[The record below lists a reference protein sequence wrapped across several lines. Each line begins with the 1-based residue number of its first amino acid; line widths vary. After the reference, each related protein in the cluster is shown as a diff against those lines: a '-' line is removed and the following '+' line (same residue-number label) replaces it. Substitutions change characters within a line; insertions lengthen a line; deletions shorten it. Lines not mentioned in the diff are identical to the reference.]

1 MEDDLKLREAKQH
14 VAALKG
20 FYIHAAIFAL
30 VLTGLLIINLATGSP
45 WWVQWPLLG
54 WGIGILGHAVAVF
67 TPLQVFG
74 KEWEDRKIKERL
86 DKA

>member
-1 MEDDLKLREAKQH
+1 MEDDRKLREAKQH

-20 FYIHAAIFAL
+20 FYIHAFVFVL
-30 VLTGLLIINLATGSP
+30 VMAGLLIINLGAGSP

-54 WGIGILGHAVAVF
+54 WGIGLLGHAVAIF
-67 TPLQVFG
+67 APIRILG
-74 KEWEDRKIKERL
+74 KAWEERKIKEMM